1 MECNQYDVYMDGE
14 VIAQRMTITT
24 ALLLIEAFYN
34 RYWDDNNMEMSIKP
48 CQKCECKGEENT
60 EYV

>member
-24 ALLLIEAFYN
+24 VLLLIEAFYN
-34 RYWDDNNMEMSIKP
+34 RYWDDNNMEISIKP
-48 CQKCECKGEENT
+48 CKKCECKREENT

>member
-34 RYWDDNNMEMSIKP
+34 RYWDDNNMQMSIKP
-48 CQKCECKGEENT
+48 SQKCECKREENT

>member
-24 ALLLIEAFYN
+24 ALILIEAFYN
-34 RYWDDNNMEMSIKP
+34 RYWDDNKMEMSIKP
-48 CQKCECKGEENT
+48 SQKCGCKGEENT